1 MKSLIEEIWDNY
13 QVEISEALTKET
25 RMKHIEMTEKHDEL
39 IRALDEHQK
48 ELLTSYLDAQNTFQS
63 ASDKICFTDGVKFGI
78 QLILDATTDNR

>member
-1 MKSLIEEIWDNY
+1 MKSIIEEIWDNY
-13 QVEISEALTKET
+13 QVEISETLTKET
-25 RMKHIEMTEKHDEL
+25 RAKHIEMTEKHDEL

-63 ASDKICFTDGVKFGI
+63 ASDKSCFADGVRFGI